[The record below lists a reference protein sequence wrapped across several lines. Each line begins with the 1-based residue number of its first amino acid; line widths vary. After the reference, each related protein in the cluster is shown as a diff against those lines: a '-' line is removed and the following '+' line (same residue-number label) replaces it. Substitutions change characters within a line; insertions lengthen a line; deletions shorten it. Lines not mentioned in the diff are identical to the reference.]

1 MGWIDVVCGGK
12 GCGQSVL
19 ELTRSHRGPPSLPPR
34 PNIVMS
40 ALVGVFVCAVIVA
53 HACLFSHP
61 WYHQQAME
69 VRNPARPTLLLTLI
83 SEIVVE
89 GIISE
94 FLVSDR
100 FIVMVARV
108 SVYAYEQSRVRDRR
122 FFVRL
127 EYGLWVYR
135 DRLRGARARPLL
147 RLQ

>member
-1 MGWIDVVCGGK
+1 
-12 GCGQSVL
+12 
-19 ELTRSHRGPPSLPPR
+19 
-34 PNIVMS
+34 
-40 ALVGVFVCAVIVA
+40 
-53 HACLFSHP
+53 
-61 WYHQQAME
+61 ME
-69 VRNPARPTLLLTLI
+69 APQLARPTVLTII